1 MFDVSFGCC
10 PRKRLEPC
18 GANIVEWHSMIM
30 SGVMNHSQYVTIMSV
45 LLSVPKEAI
54 DFERRILILPE
65 DH

>member
-1 MFDVSFGCC
+1 
-10 PRKRLEPC
+10 
-18 GANIVEWHSMIM
+18 MIM
-30 SGVMNHSQYVTIMSV
+30 SGAMNHSQYVTIMSV